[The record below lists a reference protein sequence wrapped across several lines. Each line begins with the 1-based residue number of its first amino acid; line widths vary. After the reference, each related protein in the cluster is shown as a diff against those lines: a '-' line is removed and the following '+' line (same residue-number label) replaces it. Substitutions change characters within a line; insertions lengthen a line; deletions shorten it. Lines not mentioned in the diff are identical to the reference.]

1 MQEAISSQYYNVD
14 FYEEY
19 PAIVKECILIQEY
32 AYWLITSAWNLQ
44 DKYGLGEDEWKLQ
57 TPEKLKSNLPSA
69 YELYE
74 TYIRKIMS
82 APQKATLQSFG
93 S

>member
-1 MQEAISSQYYNVD
+1 MNGN
-14 FYEEY
+14 F
-19 PAIVKECILIQEY
+19 K
-32 AYWLITSAWNLQ
+32 
-44 DKYGLGEDEWKLQ
+44 Q

-82 APQKATLQSFG
+82 APQEATLQSFG